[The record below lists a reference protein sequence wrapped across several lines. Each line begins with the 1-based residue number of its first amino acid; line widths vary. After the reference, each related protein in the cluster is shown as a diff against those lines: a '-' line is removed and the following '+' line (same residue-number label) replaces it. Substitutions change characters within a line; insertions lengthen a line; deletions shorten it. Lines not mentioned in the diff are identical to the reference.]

1 MHIIP
6 PNYGS
11 LAADFDAAADLLLQ
25 CGWCQGEYYEAP
37 DGALTVEGAV
47 LEAATGHSTPNATEP
62 TPQAVR
68 VLADLVAPGAPVD
81 EGPLAVLSSWN
92 DVDGRTLGDVL
103 AVLRR
108 AAANTRCQPARS
120 SAPTLGRAA

>member
-11 LAADFDAAADLLLQ
+11 IASDFDAAADLLLQ
-25 CGWCQGEYYEAP
+25 YGWCQGEYYEAP

-47 LEAATGHSTPNATEP
+47 LEAATGSPTPTATEP
-62 TPQAVR
+62 TPRAIY
-68 VLADLVAPGAPVD
+68 VLAALVVPGRD
-81 EGPLAVLSSWN
+81 ENPLPLISSWN
-92 DVDGRTLGDVL
+92 DADGRTLGEVL

-108 AAANTRCQPARS
+108 AAADSRRETVRS
-120 SAPTLGRAA
+120 SVPAMGRAA

>member
-11 LAADFDAAADLLLQ
+11 LPATFAAAADLLLDA
-25 CGWCQGEYYEAP
+25 GWCQGEYYEAP

-81 EGPLAVLSSWN
+81 EDPLAVLSSWN
-92 DVDGRTLGDVL
+92 DVDGREFGEVL

-108 AAANTRCQPARS
+108 AADTRCQPVRS
-120 SAPTLGRAA
+120 SVPTLGRAA